1 MYLDPSTTGMTD
13 TAGTDLQ
20 YISPLKIIIIIISSN
35 SSSSSNDIFPKAYLM
50 YCKSVPAVSVISVVL
65 GSKYNG
71 ERIQRGQ
78 TYSTYAFRNISLLLL
93 LLLKMI
99 SSNSSSSSSND
110 IFPKAYLMYC
120 KYLDP
125 STTGTELTV
134 HQICFKEYIKDP
146 STTGMTDTA
155 GTAVYL
161 ELCHR
166 NLLSCQLAR

>member
-1 MYLDPSTTGMTD
+1 MIYYYYP
-13 TAGTDLQ
+13 
-20 YISPLKIIIIIISSN
+20 
-35 SSSSSNDIFPKAYLM
+35 DIFPKAYLM

-65 GSKYNG
+65 GSK
-71 ERIQRGQ
+71 
-78 TYSTYAFRNISLLLL
+78 L
-93 LLLKMI
+93 
-99 SSNSSSSSSND
+99 
-110 IFPKAYLMYC
+110 
-120 KYLDP
+120 
-125 STTGTELTV
+125 TTGTELTV